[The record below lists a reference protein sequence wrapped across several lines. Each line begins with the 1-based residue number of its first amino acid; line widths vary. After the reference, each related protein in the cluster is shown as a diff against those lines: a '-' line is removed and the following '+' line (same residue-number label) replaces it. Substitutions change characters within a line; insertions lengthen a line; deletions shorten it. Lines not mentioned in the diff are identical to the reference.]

1 MKKKV
6 LIPTKLDAVARD
18 ILTGHG
24 GYTVVQDDRT
34 PIAKLAAAHP
44 DTYALIVRSEKVD
57 AALMEALPALKV
69 VIRAGAGVNTID
81 LKEARRRGID
91 VMNTPGANA
100 NAVAE
105 EVVAL
110 MLADARHLVK
120 ADPSCRAG
128 EWEKKAFMGRE
139 IAGKTLGIVGLGA
152 IGRLVARRVSG
163 FDMRVLGYDPFIAS
177 DFAEELGVE
186 MTDLPTLFSES
197 DYVTLHV
204 PENEQTRGMVNADL
218 LSRMKPGATLV
229 NCARAGIVVEA
240 DLRRIKADRGLRFLN
255 DVYPKDE
262 PGPKSVADLADL
274 MVPHLGASTF
284 EANYN
289 AARRAAEQLIEFDD
303 RGNTSYIVNRDIPEG
318 LDPAYAD
325 LAYVLTRLAR
335 GMVGEDRPLKMVE
348 TSFYGVLRPFAQW
361 LIVPIVAALNE
372 DFDRSSDAAAAR
384 RFLRDSGV
392 EYVDRDIAERR
403 GYPNSMTIDLTASH
417 GGGALRK
424 TSVRGTL
431 AEGRPMVAR
440 IDDFDRLYFE
450 PQGRCLFFMYRDR
463 PGVLGTIGAALAEAG
478 INIDDVR
485 NPHDSRGVNSL
496 AIMKVNQAVPAEV
509 FRAIGEKIE
518 AISAFQIE
526 LSLPKRRA

>member
-6 LIPTKLDAVARD
+6 LIPTKLDPVARD
-18 ILTGHG
+18 ILTEHG
-24 GYTVVQDDRT
+24 GYVVVQDDRT
-34 PIAKLAAAHP
+34 PIAELTAAHP
-44 DTYALIVRSEKVD
+44 DTYALIVRSETVD
-57 AALMEALPALKV
+57 AGLMDALPALKV
-69 VIRAGAGVNTID
+69 IVRAGAGVNTID
-81 LKEARRRGID
+81 TKYARRRGID

-105 EVVAL
+105 EVIAM
-110 MLADARHLVK
+110 MLADARHIVK
-120 ADPSCRAG
+120 ADASCRAG

-163 FDMRVLGYDPFIAS
+163 FNMRLLGYDPFIAP
-177 DFAEELGVE
+177 DFASELDVQ
-186 MTDLPTLFSES
+186 MVDLPTLFGES

-218 LSRMKPGATLV
+218 LRRMKPGATLI
-229 NCARAGIVVEA
+229 NCARAGVIVED
-240 DLRRIKADRGLRFLN
+240 DLRRVKAERKLRFLN

-262 PGPKSVADLADL
+262 PGPKSVADIADL
-274 MVPHLGASTF
+274 MLPHLGASTH

-318 LDPAYAD
+318 LEPAYAD

-335 GMVGEDRPLKMVE
+335 GMVGENLPLKLIE
-348 TSFYGVLRPFAQW
+348 TSFYGVLKPFANW
-361 LIVPIVAALNE
+361 LIVPVVAALNE

-392 EYVDRDIAERR
+392 EYVDRDTTARR
-403 GYPNSMTIDLTASH
+403 GYPNSMTIDLTVSC

-431 AEGRPMVAR
+431 AEGRLMVAR
-440 IDDFDRLYFE
+440 IDDFDHLYFE
-450 PQGRCLFFMYRDR
+450 PSGRCLFFTYRDR
-463 PGVLGTIGAALAEAG
+463 PGVLGAIGAALAEAG

-496 AIMKVNQAVPAEV
+496 AIMKVNKPVPAGV
-509 FRAIGEKIE
+509 FRAISEKIE
-518 AISAFQIE
+518 ALSSFQIE
-526 LSLPKRRA
+526 LTVPESRS